1 MEAFEINLVSRK
13 NYINTSSIINSAT
26 SRICPSENLNGPAI
40 VPIIGSYTFHE
51 VATIASGACG
61 LFSLLICSFVIA
73 GHATNYSF
81 PVQQR
86 QIIRIVLLI
95 PWVSLFSFI
104 VVLEEKAGV
113 YIVESLD
120 FGCAIALS
128 AFLLLMC
135 DFVLSHPDGFDN
147 LFGTGAGAK
156 SRGSLQT
163 TGPAWFK
170 CIWYGVLQ
178 FIPTSIIIWIGTII
192 TLAVGKYCRQSN
204 SVHFAHL
211 WITILKFIV
220 TTISILCCLLF
231 YSKNKPKLLQHRILL
246 KLFTFKSIIGL
257 NVAQTFIINIL
268 AGHGTL
274 TPTKYMT
281 YHDINDGLASLIL
294 ACEMPFFAVL
304 MLFAFPSKPYKN
316 SNKAASVGPIK
327 AIVQALDIRD
337 LLGAIVRGPMRL
349 VREQER
355 EIRREGSMKM
365 ELQGGRS
372 GSGGLD
378 EETGY
383 KGSSERVGMAV

>member
-1 MEAFEINLVSRK
+1 MDAFEITLVPRK
-13 NYINTSSIINSAT
+13 NLINKTSIIDSAT
-26 SRICPSENLNGPAI
+26 SHVCPAEIEGPQI
-40 VPIIGSYTFHE
+40 VPIVGKYTFHE

-61 LFSLLICSFVIA
+61 LFSLLICAFVIA
-73 GHATNYSF
+73 GHATSYSF

-95 PWVSLFSFI
+95 PWVSLFSFLI
-104 VVLEEKAGV
+104 VLEEKAGV

-135 DFVLSHPDGFDN
+135 DFVLEHPGGFDE
-147 LFGTGAGAK
+147 LFGAGAGG
-156 SRGSLQT
+156 RGALQT
-163 TGPAWFK
+163 KGPAWLK
-170 CIWYGVLQ
+170 RIWYGVLQ
-178 FIPTSIIIWIGTII
+178 FIPSSVIIWIGTIVA
-192 TLAVGKYCRQSN
+192 LAVGQYCRQSN

-211 WITILKFIV
+211 WITIFKFIV
-220 TTISILCCLLF
+220 TTVSIVCCLRF
-231 YSKNKPKLLQHRILL
+231 YSRMKTQLLQHRILL

-274 TPTKYMT
+274 TPNKYMT

-294 ACEMPFFAVL
+294 ACEMPFFAIL

-316 SNKAASVGPIK
+316 SNKAAPVGPFK

-337 LLGAIVRGPMRL
+337 LLGAIFRGPMRL

-365 ELQGGRS
+365 EMQGRNE
-372 GSGGLD
+372 GLEEMRD
-378 EETGY
+378 GETGY
-383 KGSSERVGMAV
+383 KGGDGRIGVAE